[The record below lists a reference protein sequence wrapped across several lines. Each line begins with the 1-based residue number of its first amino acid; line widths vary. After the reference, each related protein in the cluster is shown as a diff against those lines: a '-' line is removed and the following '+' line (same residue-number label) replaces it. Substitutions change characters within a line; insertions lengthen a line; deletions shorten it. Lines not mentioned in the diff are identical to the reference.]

1 MCIDIKT
8 KEGVTVLKKIKFQS
22 KKSLAIFSV
31 VTLILTMV
39 CALGVSAG
47 TETSTNILTT
57 DGITGGTQSITAY
70 RLSGVDCSDLWNMT
84 FDANTY
90 ANATIASSSLYIDGV
105 VENLVDGKINDVY
118 NANTQYVKYDYDY
131 APTSAV
137 ALQRR
142 ALLVNLGG
150 TYNLDAVQIYMG
162 QQYQNG
168 LKDHAVYDC
177 SVYAGN
183 TAVVTD
189 LLQATNFVTNYT
201 SSVYTREANIA
212 LTGTKNVQ
220 YVLIVFNKIS
230 NDVGCTNTALSV
242 TTFGSLRL
250 GEIAVSGTP
259 YVAPSKLLTTEG
271 LTAGSQSVTA
281 YRLSGVDCS
290 DLWDMT
296 FTDSTYASASASVIS
311 STIIDGTAMHLVDGT
326 PNGYTTATGRV
337 KFDYAGTEST
347 ALLRRALLVDLGG
360 YYTLDAVRIDMAK
373 QWVAS
378 LSALIDHAVYDCS
391 VYAGNTATM
400 TDLLQA
406 TNFVTNYTTT
416 EKSRVAEISLAGT
429 ENVRYVAIV
438 FNKLSG
444 DPGAKGSSNE
454 YQYGENALPAS
465 YDAQPWDTASLHI
478 SEITLNGWVGEEPE
492 VPDEPEPD
500 EPDEPELTAPTT
512 LGATININSS
522 SEIRFGSKLPA
533 EIPQGYT
540 IVEYG
545 TLVIPNQLLATDAEL
560 LYDTQSAAKAVE
572 TGAAVAGAEF
582 TVDLKGSSQGVYP
595 GVKFAAR
602 SYVIYEDA
610 NGQQTTIYGE
620 TKVRSVWAVAQEV
633 AAKLIENKAS
643 LTLSY
648 TGVVTDQVSAQDV
661 LAAKSS
667 GTAITKEDVY
677 AFVCQNVAAVEA
689 LQNVA

>member
-1 MCIDIKT
+1 M
-8 KEGVTVLKKIKFQS
+8 KKIKFQS
-22 KKSLAIFSV
+22 KKSLAILSV
-31 VTLILTMV
+31 VTLMLAMV

-47 TETSTNILTT
+47 TETSANILTT

-70 RLSGVDCSDLWNMT
+70 RLSGVDCSDLWKMT

-90 ANATIASSSLYIDGV
+90 ANATIASGSLYMEGV
-105 VENLVDGKINDVY
+105 VENLVDGRINNVY
-118 NANTQYVKYDYDY
+118 DANTKYVKYDYDY
-131 APTSAV
+131 KPTDAA

-142 ALLVNLGG
+142 ALLINLGG
-150 TYNLDAVQIYMG
+150 AYALDSVQIHMA

-168 LKDHAVYDC
+168 GLRDHAVYDC

-212 LTGTKNVQ
+212 LTGIKNVQ

-230 NDVGCTNTALSV
+230 NDVGCDNTDVVASSY
-242 TTFGSLRL
+242 GSLRL

-271 LTAGSQSVTA
+271 LTDGSQSVTA

-311 STIIDGTAMHLVDGT
+311 STIIDGTAMQLVDGT

-337 KFDYAGTEST
+337 KFDFADKEST
-347 ALLRRALLVDLGG
+347 ALLRRALLVDLGD
-360 YYTLDAVRIDMAK
+360 YYTLDSVRIDMAK
-373 QWVAS
+373 QWISS

-444 DPGAKGSSNE
+444 DPGASGSSNE
-454 YQYGENALPAS
+454 YEYGEKALPAS
-465 YDAQPWDTASLHI
+465 YGAQPWDAATLHI

-492 VPDEPEPD
+492 VPE
-500 EPDEPELTAPTT
+500 EPELTAPDT
-512 LGATININSS
+512 LGATVNVDSS
-522 SEIRFGSKLPA
+522 SEIRFGSQLPA
-533 EIPQGYT
+533 ELPQGYT

-545 TLVIPNQLLATDAEL
+545 TLVIPNQLLAQDAEL
-560 LYDTQSAAKAVE
+560 LYDTQYAAKAVE

-602 SYVIYEDA
+602 SYIVYEDA
-610 NGQQTTIYGE
+610 NGQQTTVYGE

-633 AAKLIENKAS
+633 AARLIENKAS

-648 TGVVTDQVSAQDV
+648 TDVVTDQVSAQDV

-667 GTAITKEDVY
+667 GTAITKADVY

-689 LQNVA
+689 LQNLA